1 MRSNDMMRKLIA
13 LLIMAGVLTM
23 TGCNTMRGVG
33 QDVGAAGDK
42 LENSAEK
49 NKKY

>member
-1 MRSNDMMRKLIA
+1 MMHKLIA
-13 LLIMAGVLTM
+13 LLVLAGVLTM
-23 TGCNTMRGVG
+23 SGCNTFRGVG
-33 QDVGAAGDK
+33 QDVEAAGDK